1 MNRVSKFESK
11 SSSAT
16 YFKVATL
23 KVAVALFCILTA
35 SALAP
40 FQSSAVLAQS
50 YSQYKSISG
59 PGLKVISVQEEL
71 DKRTIYLHLAEAV
84 TVGRP
89 HFNYLPGDRGETVL
103 IADFDGLTLNQTQS
117 RNISL
122 LERSNS
128 QVRGNSSDNR
138 FRNPSYT
145 KFPGIKS
152 VHIALAQVSPPKLR
166 ISFTADDPAV
176 LKTVSVGAAP
186 SVLKI
191 SWGEV
196 SSGSKYGSST
206 SSSSNSSS
214 NSSSGLSSKS
224 SQAAPAPAPAP
235 ASTAKIS
242 SKNSATQDEPPV
254 APAIYKKDKN
264 ANKEKDSNKV
274 AKAKADNHDLSEK
287 PSRGW
292 FSRLK
297 ERTLDII
304 GLSEERSQIESEPD
318 DKMKESA
325 EAGQMQPKQPEKD
338 NVGAAPVERVLPE
351 RVEDLGP
358 PPLITLDKVDDAG
371 KGALEI
377 FRVELPNRKDLEY
390 KSFRLQAPDRY
401 VMDIKDM
408 RSIVNA
414 ALPDAAASP
423 LVRSIRVGVPNAEV
437 STGRLVLELEEGVTV
452 DELFNQGSS
461 YMTITLSKGLSQ
473 KNSSLSISQ
482 AVGQPIVVPRA
493 PSETVIVLDAGHGG
507 SDPGAQRSDVNEKD
521 VTLAIT
527 AKLKKVL
534 ETKGARIVMTRS
546 DDTFVSL
553 EDRVKITNQVNPNLF
568 LSVHINSLQSTSDI
582 HGIETYYQTDRSLPL
597 ARRVHESLVTGLA
610 APDRSVRRARFYV
623 INHTPVPAILAE
635 VGYITNKTERDRL
648 ISSDYQNKIANALAR
663 GVMLYL
669 QDVNKGSE
677 ELAGKQTSQIAAS
690 GNSKSA
696 K

>member
-1 MNRVSKFESK
+1 MNRVSKFESN
-11 SSSAT
+11 SSANT
-16 YFKVATL
+16 FFKA
-23 KVAVALFCILTA
+23 AALFCILTT

-40 FQSSAVLAQS
+40 FRSAAVLAQS

-59 PGLKVISVQEEL
+59 PGLKVVSVQEEL

-89 HFNYLPGDRGETVL
+89 HFNYLPGERGETVL

-122 LERSNS
+122 VERSNS

-166 ISFTADDPAV
+166 VSFTADDPAV

-196 SSGSKYGSST
+196 SGSKYGSNLNSGSSS

-214 NSSSGLSSKS
+214 SLVSKS
-224 SQAAPAPAPAP
+224 AQAAPTLAPAPAPA
-235 ASTAKIS
+235 AKIS
-242 SKNSATQDEPPV
+242 SKNAASEAEPPL
-254 APAIYKKDKN
+254 APPIYKKDKS
-264 ANKEKDSNKV
+264 ANKEKDAKKV
-274 AKAKADNHDLSEK
+274 AKAKVDSNEVSEK

-338 NVGAAPVERVLPE
+338 NVGAAQVERVLPE

-437 STGRLVLELEEGVTV
+437 STGRLVLELEDGVTV

-482 AVGQPIVVPRA
+482 AMGQPIVVPRA

>member
-11 SSSAT
+11 SSGAT

-23 KVAVALFCILTA
+23 KVAAALFCILTT

-40 FQSSAVLAQS
+40 FRSAAVLAQS

-59 PGLKVISVQEEL
+59 PGLKVVSVQEEL

-89 HFNYLPGDRGETVL
+89 HFNYLPGERGETVL

-122 LERSNS
+122 VERSSS

-186 SVLKI
+186 SVLKV

-196 SSGSKYGSST
+196 SGSKYGSSSNSG
-206 SSSSNSSS
+206 SSSSSS
-214 NSSSGLSSKS
+214 LVSKS
-224 SQAAPAPAPAP
+224 AQAAPILASASAPTPAPA
-235 ASTAKIS
+235 AKIS
-242 SKNSATQDEPPV
+242 SKNAASEAEPPL
-254 APAIYKKDKN
+254 APPIYKNDKS
-264 ANKEKDSNKV
+264 AIKEKDAKKI
-274 AKAKADNHDLSEK
+274 AKAKADSNEVSEK

-318 DKMKESA
+318 DKMKESS
-325 EAGQMQPKQPEKD
+325 EAGQVQPKQPEKD

-482 AVGQPIVVPRA
+482 AMGQPIVVPRA